1 MENLAFI
8 EPSKYNGKSVAG
20 ISKKF
25 KFQDYIAY
33 EEIKKISG
41 KEIPGEFSIIE
52 PSKYNGV
59 TVAAID
65 EIRKHDYFYCKYIIS
80 FRGITVLPNETA
92 KCLIMDYAENGNLHE
107 YLSEHPLEPDIKL
120 KMAIN
125 LAEGL
130 FECHRHFHKI
140 IHLNIKSKNI
150 LVDKN
155 LELKIGG
162 FGYDTDEDFENEE
175 TVRWAAPERFS
186 EDPEMKR
193 HYKENPE
200 FSDIYSYGLVL
211 LEIAMNG
218 IEPYRDMGINEIK
231 EAKKNAEISINI
243 SDLNLPGGLE
253 KIIKECCNSRPS
265 DRPALVDII
274 LELKN
279 LHYKKS
285 RENLEN
291 DPEKLTK
298 FYFAEEKYE
307 YLVNKIMVDERW
319 HSIVGEELPLIE
331 PQDYVKLGEIISPPK
346 TLSAETHENVAAVLP
361 YIRQKVKMWGVYI
374 LKAENFIDTQD
385 IFRTISQFPI
395 AFPLLIPEL
404 DNAGKYKVMLPLFTG
419 PVIKWET
426 SDGIVENHLFKD
438 PFKMIVTV
446 RIGTSPKGKTT
457 IINQLM
463 SSNYMFTSCNEPG
476 ADYRIPYMASGS
488 IEFVWLTEE
497 TCGCGFWNNAIK
509 NYYEK
514 KEKEIVLLAN
524 LHGNALDYPDQIEF
538 LKQFPSRFLVF
549 LMPGYDKTQKA
560 NFKTLIGKDKAK
572 YIYVNSEKNYKNG
585 ANKIYT
591 YKLIESKEINKVYE
605 MFKNIL
611 ETNFVGS
618 SIVDNGLKM
627 GKSLQF
633 AGSTEF
639 LESKRIVDFIVEKK
653 CYHIK
658 TKVMQLQQKHK
669 NKLDFNKNK
678 SIPIEIWQQT
688 TELQEL
694 TRLFADILSLPIN
707 KRRQSLLHLE
717 KEGKIINE
725 ITKLWQKVDDASLG
739 IEHFFRELGHIY
751 YFFSSESDDSKIIFA
766 NGPTKEKILKLPEY
780 YADLLISGNTIELL
794 DGDSMTINESWFLA
808 ICKCINERFPKLRI
822 FVISI
827 IGLQSSGKSTLL
839 NALFACKFAVSVGRC
854 TKGFFMQLLFLEK
867 DLSVH
872 LGVDAFILIDTEGL
886 GAPEKMGEPY
896 SEKKDR
902 RLATFAMGISNLTI
916 INVLGE
922 SMKKLTEILQIAIVT
937 MTRLEK
943 VGMSSDIIMVKHIS
957 EKNESKLSEPE
968 QRFREALRKALETV
982 EKDGEVGAQNL
993 DCLEI
998 LDERI
1003 RSGKLLKL
1011 FPPFKDDATAYSPPS
1026 KNIMRTLLNFCGYW
1040 KTVDHEDFAV
1050 QFKTLQE
1057 MDEFMKLKKQVANLK
1072 EIIYE
1077 AFEKHK
1083 NLIKK
1088 NIRMQCINQK
1098 HSNEDSIQK
1107 ESCCKECKKV
1117 IEERDKLNKDLE
1129 DKNNEKS
1136 REEIN
1141 KTIENYIDQCRDSIY
1156 IELKQMTD
1164 AILMQNTLSNVQ
1176 NKFIDEQIE
1185 KVLKSYNKLSDE
1197 KERKREA
1204 ENIWKSLRKKIESE
1218 NQNSTINVNEKI
1230 DKEVYEGYEH
1240 RGSERFRNMYR
1251 TNNFPDLSTI
1261 NKSEASYFNLTP
1273 LQPNEIKSIET
1284 QIINTVDEIIS
1295 DIDCFRDG
1303 IVGDLIL
1310 KIDKQLKLSTSGRRY
1325 KPGSKQIIHA
1335 YALHYFK
1342 VRMYKIQDEWNKNNT
1357 PVGVLDQKK
1366 DEYLKKILTRLLYGH
1381 SHQCNGLIA
1390 GDYLLRAIQK
1400 KSINIEN
1407 TYRINYVLD
1416 QYWIKDSEK
1425 VRTKYFIEL
1434 ADKVYNNDKDKGVQ
1448 HFLKPRESIEKWFKD
1463 KVNSV
1468 IREDQGKI
1476 YEKTFNTEFK
1486 LVRQSI
1492 LNCKEFK
1499 DIKKFVDEYVTDN
1512 SISYMFLN
1520 AEDDE
1525 IAKQNF
1531 NIVQDAII
1539 KELDDGKRNNRYQ
1552 LKDNLLLNPS
1562 DSKNVME
1569 KLGCQEPCYWCGA
1582 LCCEPRG
1589 HVNGD
1594 GLFKIHR
1601 TDHQPRGLNGKYNT
1615 DSKELQTQACHDIS
1629 DDTNMHYQ
1637 KKIKKW
1643 KIAKSEDFNDWEFKP
1658 LKYSDDLS
1666 VLMRWFFHELH
1677 EKLAVSYNLK
1687 VANESDLNRNCKL
1700 DKDYRLFKNV
1710 PNLKINWEGSASV
1723 CSGEATSL
1731 TTLIVM

>member
-1 MENLAFI
+1 
-8 EPSKYNGKSVAG
+8 
-20 ISKKF
+20 
-25 KFQDYIAY
+25 
-33 EEIKKISG
+33 
-41 KEIPGEFSIIE
+41 
-52 PSKYNGV
+52 
-59 TVAAID
+59 
-65 EIRKHDYFYCKYIIS
+65 
-80 FRGITVLPNETA
+80 
-92 KCLIMDYAENGNLHE
+92 
-107 YLSEHPLEPDIKL
+107 
-120 KMAIN
+120 
-125 LAEGL
+125 
-130 FECHRHFHKI
+130 
-140 IHLNIKSKNI
+140 
-150 LVDKN
+150 
-155 LELKIGG
+155 
-162 FGYDTDEDFENEE
+162 
-175 TVRWAAPERFS
+175 
-186 EDPEMKR
+186 
-193 HYKENPE
+193 
-200 FSDIYSYGLVL
+200 
-211 LEIAMNG
+211 
-218 IEPYRDMGINEIK
+218 
-231 EAKKNAEISINI
+231 
-243 SDLNLPGGLE
+243 
-253 KIIKECCNSRPS
+253 
-265 DRPALVDII
+265 
-274 LELKN
+274 
-279 LHYKKS
+279 
-285 RENLEN
+285 
-291 DPEKLTK
+291 
-298 FYFAEEKYE
+298 
-307 YLVNKIMVDERW
+307 
-319 HSIVGEELPLIE
+319 
-331 PQDYVKLGEIISPPK
+331 
-346 TLSAETHENVAAVLP
+346 
-361 YIRQKVKMWGVYI
+361 
-374 LKAENFIDTQD
+374 
-385 IFRTISQFPI
+385 
-395 AFPLLIPEL
+395 
-404 DNAGKYKVMLPLFTG
+404 
-419 PVIKWET
+419 
-426 SDGIVENHLFKD
+426 
-438 PFKMIVTV
+438 
-446 RIGTSPKGKTT
+446 
-457 IINQLM
+457 
-463 SSNYMFTSCNEPG
+463 
-476 ADYRIPYMASGS
+476 
-488 IEFVWLTEE
+488 
-497 TCGCGFWNNAIK
+497 
-509 NYYEK
+509 
-514 KEKEIVLLAN
+514 
-524 LHGNALDYPDQIEF
+524 
-538 LKQFPSRFLVF
+538 
-549 LMPGYDKTQKA
+549 
-560 NFKTLIGKDKAK
+560 
-572 YIYVNSEKNYKNG
+572 
-585 ANKIYT
+585 
-591 YKLIESKEINKVYE
+591 

-717 KEGKIINE
+717 KEVSRLSMEESSEYRYDAIKKIKDLNNLGIKIEQEKGKMINE

-751 YFFSSESDDSKIIFA
+751 YIFSSESDDSKIIFG
-766 NGPTKEKILKLPEY
+766 NVPTKEKVFKLPEY

-808 ICKCINERFPKLRI
+808 ICNRINDRFPKLRI

-872 LGVDAFILIDTEGL
+872 LGVDAFILIDTEGFS
-886 GAPEKMGEPY
+886 APEKMGEPY

-937 MTRLEK
+937 VTRLEK
-943 VGMSSDIIMVKHIS
+943 VGMSPDIIMVKHIS
-957 EKNESKLSEPE
+957 EKNELKLSELE

-982 EKDGEVGAQNL
+982 EKD
-993 DCLEI
+993 
-998 LDERI
+998 
-1003 RSGKLLKL
+1003 
-1011 FPPFKDDATAYSPPS
+1011 DDATAYSPPS
-1026 KNIMRTLLNFCGYW
+1026 KKYHENIVELYNSIISDCKKSKNTTNFLNWYHLVCGYW

-1057 MDEFMKLKKQVANLK
+1057 MDEFMKLKKQVANL
-1072 EIIYE
+1072 EGIINE

-1098 HSNEDSIQK
+1098 HSNEDSIRK
-1107 ESCCKECKKV
+1107 ECHQLIKNIYDVSKFKNEECCKECMKV
-1117 IEERDKLNKDLE
+1117 IEEIAKLDKDLE
-1129 DKNNEKS
+1129 DKNNEKP

-1141 KTIENYIDQCRDSIY
+1141 KTIENYIDQCCDSIY

-1164 AILMQNTLSNVQ
+1164 AILMQISLSNVQ
-1176 NKFIDEQIE
+1176 NKFIDECIE
-1185 KVLKSYNKLSDE
+1185 KGLKSYNKLSDE

-1204 ENIWKSLRKKIESE
+1204 ENIWKSLRKEIESE
-1218 NQNSTINVNEKI
+1218 NKNTTINVNEKI
-1230 DKEVYEGYEH
+1230 DKEVTEGYEY
-1240 RGSERFRNMYR
+1240 RASKKFNNMYSAN
-1251 TNNFPDLSTI
+1251 TFPDLSMI
-1261 NKSEASYFNLTP
+1261 NECEAS
-1273 LQPNEIKSIET
+1273 LQPNEIISIQT
-1284 QIINTVDEIIS
+1284 QIENMVDEILS

-1310 KIDKQLKLSTSGRRY
+1310 KIDKLTTSGRKY

-1342 VRMYKIQDEWNKNNT
+1342 ERMNKIQDEWNKNNT

-1366 DEYLKKILTRLLYGH
+1366 DEYLKKIQTRLQYSH
-1381 SHQCNGLIA
+1381 SYQTEGVIA

-1400 KSINIEN
+1400 KSINTEN
-1407 TYRINYVLD
+1407 TVRINHVLD
-1416 QYWIKDSEK
+1416 QHWIKDSER

-1434 ADKVYNNDKDKGVQ
+1434 ADKVHNNDKDKGVQ
-1448 HFLKPRESIEKWFKD
+1448 HFLKPHESIEKWFKD

-1468 IREDQGKI
+1468 KREDQGKI

-1486 LVRQSI
+1486 YVRQSI
-1492 LNCKEFK
+1492 LNCKEFEE
-1499 DIKKFVDEYVTDN
+1499 IKEFVDEYVTDN
-1512 SISYMFLN
+1512 GISYVFLN
-1520 AEDDE
+1520 AKDDT
-1525 IAKQNF
+1525 IAQQNF

-1569 KLGCQEPCYWCGA
+1569 KLGCTEPCYWCGA

-1687 VANESDLNRNCKL
+1687 VANESDLYRNCKL
-1700 DKDYRLFKNV
+1700 DKDYREIIIALKN
-1710 PNLKINWEGSASV
+1710 KIRD
-1723 CSGEATSL
+1723 
-1731 TTLIVM
+1731 